1 MFSSLSSYIW
11 GEETQNGQGQDFNP
25 TLPDNVKASR
35 DQSPDD
41 WVLVGETASP
51 APGNLTGALP
61 PLPGNSTPS
70 QSSSASSEAG
80 DNEAVMVE
88 AAPEPAAVVAVTP
101 SRHRQASVSIAS
113 YQAKKELKCVK
124 SAQLLK
130 QKNTGKALTSKALN
144 RSNKTV
150 YNQKSKKHQF
160 RQNLNL
166 KMAGANKNLKQC

>member
-11 GEETQNGQGQDFNP
+11 GEETQNGQGQEFNP

-51 APGNLTGALP
+51 AP
-61 PLPGNSTPS
+61 S

-88 AAPEPAAVVAVTP
+88 AAPVPAAVVAVTP

-144 RSNKTV
+144 RSNKTF

>member
-11 GEETQNGQGQDFNP
+11 GEETQNGQGQEFNP

-80 DNEAVMVE
+80 DNEAVMAE
-88 AAPEPAAVVAVTP
+88 AAPEPAAVAAVTALVELLP
-101 SRHRQASVSIAS
+101 DSGNSFRDVSDKIS
-113 YQAKKELKCVK
+113 LVWDPDSDGC
-124 SAQLLK
+124 
-130 QKNTGKALTSKALN
+130 
-144 RSNKTV
+144 
-150 YNQKSKKHQF
+150 F
-160 RQNLNL
+160 
-166 KMAGANKNLKQC
+166 C

>member
-11 GEETQNGQGQDFNP
+11 GEETQNGQGQEFNP

-61 PLPGNSTPS
+61 PLPGDSTPC

-80 DNEAVMVE
+80 DAEAAVTT
-88 AAPEPAAVVAVTP
+88 APEPSAVTS
-101 SRHRQASVSIAS
+101 SRHRQTPVSIAA
-113 YQAKKELKCVK
+113 YQAKKELKSAK
-124 SAQLLK
+124 AAQLLK
-130 QKNTGKALTSKALN
+130 RKNSGKAMTSKALN

-150 YNQKSKKHQF
+150 YSPKSKKHQF

>member
-1 MFSSLSSYIW
+1 M
-11 GEETQNGQGQDFNP
+11 G
-25 TLPDNVKASR
+25 
-35 DQSPDD
+35 
-41 WVLVGETASP
+41 
-51 APGNLTGALP
+51 
-61 PLPGNSTPS
+61 PGNSTPS

-80 DNEAVMVE
+80 DNEAVM
-88 AAPEPAAVVAVTP
+88 A

-130 QKNTGKALTSKALN
+130 HKNTGKALTSKALN

-166 KMAGANKNLKQC
+166 MMAGANKNLEQC